1 MNTLHHLP
9 YIQSD
14 AEVKT
19 LRVYW
24 KLEDILDGHNNLYSF
39 AALARSICMSS
50 ASPTFQAMRPRLTL
64 EQMCLSQA
72 PEADGLAEEEQLCR

>member
-9 YIQSD
+9 YIQSNT
-14 AEVKT
+14 EVRT

-24 KLEDILDGHNNLYSF
+24 KLDGILEGHNNLYSF

-50 ASPTFQAMRPRLTL
+50 ASPTFEAMRPRLTL
-64 EQMCLSQA
+64 EQTCLSEA
-72 PEADGLAEEEQLCR
+72 PEADDPAEEEQLCR